1 MKKMRMKTEKQM
13 NEKISQVRYFSHF
26 KEGKKY
32 LREVMKLAIR

>member
-1 MKKMRMKTEKQM
+1 MKKKNENENRKT

-26 KEGKKY
+26 TEGKKY